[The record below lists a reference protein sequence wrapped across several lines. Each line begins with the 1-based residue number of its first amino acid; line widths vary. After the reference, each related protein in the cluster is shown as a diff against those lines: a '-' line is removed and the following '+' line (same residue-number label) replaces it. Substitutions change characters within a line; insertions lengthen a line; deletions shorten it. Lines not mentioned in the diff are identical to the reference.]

1 MTIFSQSLAVIMMNI
16 RSLPRRV
23 WMSLA
28 MVLASA
34 VVVAILLA
42 FLAMAKGFEATL
54 EGAGSDDVAFLL
66 RTRFCS

>member
-1 MTIFSQSLAVIMMNI
+1 MSQIAAVAVMNI
-16 RSLPRRV
+16 RSLPRRL

-42 FLAMAKGFEATL
+42 FLAMAR
-54 EGAGSDDVAFLL
+54 GS
-66 RTRFCS
+66 RPP